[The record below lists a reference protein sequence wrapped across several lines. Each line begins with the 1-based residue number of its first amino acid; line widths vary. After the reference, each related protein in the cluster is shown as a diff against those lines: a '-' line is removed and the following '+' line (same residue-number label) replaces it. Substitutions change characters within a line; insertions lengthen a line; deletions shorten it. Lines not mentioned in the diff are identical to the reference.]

1 MAREYCSNSASISD
15 PKPQGHEL
23 IIDFRLRNGLCHGCG
38 ARIYRVSEGRI
49 SPLTIEK
56 VALEGRCLF
65 CYPDDGVEK
74 DEPGDDRKR
83 ASANEGNSSLPKRS
97 RLIAP
102 QRSSAPEEPDEVPS
116 NRNPTVK
123 EEPREESQTRS
134 ATSVARL
141 PPSDNATKE
150 EANEK
155 EGACLDDE
163 IEEDENNSYAGR
175 PKDVHISIRDF
186 EGFVYFGTI
195 LEGNKQKGRGV
206 FRYVHKNGDWKGKV
220 AVYEGE
226 FENGRM
232 EGHGT
237 STDASGCVYTGSF
250 HRGAAHGFGTCIW
263 SENWRYEG
271 EVRPKMRNSEF
282 MRAITDSLL

>member
-1 MAREYCSNSASISD
+1 MINSW
-15 PKPQGHEL
+15 P
-23 IIDFRLRNGLCHGCG
+23 CG
-38 ARIYRVSEGRI
+38 FGSE
-49 SPLTIEK
+49 IEAEFEQYSRAI
-56 VALEGRCLF
+56 VPNALE
-65 CYPDDGVEK
+65 
-74 DEPGDDRKR
+74 
-83 ASANEGNSSLPKRS
+83 NLP
-97 RLIAP
+97 
-102 QRSSAPEEPDEVPS
+102 V
-116 NRNPTVK
+116 
-123 EEPREESQTRS
+123 
-134 ATSVARL
+134 VA
-141 PPSDNATKE
+141 
-150 EANEK
+150 
-155 EGACLDDE
+155 DDE